1 MLNGASLLD
10 RDLGL
15 GSLERVELLARLETA
30 FGVRLPD
37 QIVAEA
43 NTPEDLAKALVATP
57 GTEVLEDEAA
67 SALRAAITTQK
78 LHRAARDAGVFSSET
93 LLDVLRYRAMHD
105 AERTHLLINEETDG
119 KERSVTLTFGE
130 LYASAQR
137 LAAELAR
144 RGVPGGGRGSSHLR
158 PLFFFPMRKSCWRA
172 PFPCRSPRRSARIAS
187 RSMRRGSRR

>member
-37 QIVAEA
+37 QVVAEA
-43 NTPEDLAKALVATP
+43 DTPEDLAQALLTAPGTATP
-57 GTEVLEDEAA
+57 DDQAA

-78 LHRAARDAGVFSSET
+78 LHREALDAGIFRAET
-93 LLDVLRYRAMHD
+93 MLDVLRYRAMHD
-105 AERTHLLINEETDG
+105 AERTHLLITEETEG

-130 LYASAQR
+130 LYASAER
-137 LAAELAR
+137 CAAELAR
-144 RGVPGGGRGSSHLR
+144 RGVPAETGE
-158 PLFFFPMRKSCWRA
+158 WR
-172 PFPCRSPRRSARIAS
+172 
-187 RSMRRGSRR
+187 